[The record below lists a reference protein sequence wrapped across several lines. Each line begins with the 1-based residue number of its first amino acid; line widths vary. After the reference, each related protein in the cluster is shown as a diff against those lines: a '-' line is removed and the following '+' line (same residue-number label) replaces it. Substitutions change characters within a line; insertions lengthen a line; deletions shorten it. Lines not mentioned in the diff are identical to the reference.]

1 MLNLEQVR
9 ALEARVEKAV
19 VLITKLRQENA
30 DLESQLADITRA
42 EELLRNQNAELERQN
57 AAQIRLVTE
66 ISEKLESLST
76 HVKEAEEKLAQAE
89 LKAAEA
95 EERAA
100 TMERKAQGAEE
111 EIARYRDR
119 ALSAERRIA
128 EMEAK
133 AEELKSE
140 QDKIEQ
146 GLIQALSKLDSF
158 EDMVLEMSIGSNPQG
173 DRSLAQA
180 EKIFSTSEGLS
191 GLSRKE
197 ASDKE
202 VASEKRGGLEAS
214 EPSLEGEAQE
224 MSESSQGG
232 GDLEE
237 PADDS
242 QPDSES
248 QNAPFRGGQDELDIF

>member
-158 EDMVLEMSIGSNPQG
+158 EDMVLEMSIGSNPQR

-180 EKIFSTSEGLS
+180 EKIFSASE

-248 QNAPFRGGQDELDIF
+248 QNAPFRGGEDELDIF

>member
-180 EKIFSTSEGLS
+180 EKIFSASE

-202 VASEKRGGLEAS
+202 VASEERGGLEAS
-214 EPSLEGEAQE
+214 EPYLESKAQE

-248 QNAPFRGGQDELDIF
+248 QNAPFRGGQ

>member
-158 EDMVLEMSIGSNPQG
+158 EDMVLEMSIGSNPQR

-180 EKIFSTSEGLS
+180 EKIFSASE

-202 VASEKRGGLEAS
+202 VASEERGGLEAS
-214 EPSLEGEAQE
+214 EPYLESKAQE

>member
-158 EDMVLEMSIGSNPQG
+158 EDMVLEMSIGSNPQR

-180 EKIFSTSEGLS
+180 EKIFSASE

-214 EPSLEGEAQE
+214 EPYLEGEAQE

>member
-158 EDMVLEMSIGSNPQG
+158 EDMVLEMSIGSNPQR
-173 DRSLAQA
+173 DRSLAQG
-180 EKIFSTSEGLS
+180 EKIFSASE

>member
-180 EKIFSTSEGLS
+180 EKIFSASE

-248 QNAPFRGGQDELDIF
+248 QNPFRGGQDELDIF

>member
-158 EDMVLEMSIGSNPQG
+158 EDMVLEMSIGSNPQR

-180 EKIFSTSEGLS
+180 EKIFSASE

-248 QNAPFRGGQDELDIF
+248 QNAPFRGGQ

>member
-158 EDMVLEMSIGSNPQG
+158 EDMVLEMSIGSNPQR

-180 EKIFSTSEGLS
+180 EKIFSASE

>member
-191 GLSRKE
+191 RKE